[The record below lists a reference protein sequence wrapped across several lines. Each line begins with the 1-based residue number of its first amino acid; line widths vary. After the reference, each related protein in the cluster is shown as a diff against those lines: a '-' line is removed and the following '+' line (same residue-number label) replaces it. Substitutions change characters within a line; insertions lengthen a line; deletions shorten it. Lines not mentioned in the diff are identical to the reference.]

1 MAKNHRKT
9 DFSKNCIL
17 KHNIIGFYGICQ
29 NKITDIYPY
38 FSQKVFSI
46 RISTNTYQQNSFSL
60 NYHDFS
66 FKNTI
71 SIEIVWRRKKNI
83 VYLQHKSIIN
93 RRLKLTYFQ
102 RQTIREQ

>member
-9 DFSKNCIL
+9 YLSKKCIL

-38 FSQKVFSI
+38 FSQKLFSI